1 MAEKGI
7 VTELKDN
14 NIAYIKMKRTEAC
27 AKCRACVSGLSEQDM
42 FIDAENDCDASVG
55 QWVELE
61 FDNNGF
67 FYAVLIMYGIPF
79 VALISGILLGYYA
92 IAPQLPFVSKEILS
106 CVVGLGFTA
115 LVYLWIRSQ
124 EDRWSS
130 KKYRPIAKRITT
142 PPEKDE

>member
-27 AKCRACVSGLSEQDM
+27 AKCRACVAGLSEQDM

-55 QWVELE
+55 QCVELE

-92 IAPQLPFVSKEILS
+92 IAPLLPFVSKEILS

>member
-79 VALISGILLGYYA
+79 VALISVLLFGYYA
-92 IAPQLPFVSKEILS
+92 IAPLLPFVSKEILS

>member
-27 AKCRACVSGLSEQDM
+27 AKCRACVAGLSEQDM

-92 IAPQLPFVSKEILS
+92 IAPLLPFVSKEILS

>member
-55 QWVELE
+55 QWV
-61 FDNNGF
+61 
-67 FYAVLIMYGIPF
+67 
-79 VALISGILLGYYA
+79 
-92 IAPQLPFVSKEILS
+92 
-106 CVVGLGFTA
+106 
-115 LVYLWIRSQ
+115 
-124 EDRWSS
+124 
-130 KKYRPIAKRITT
+130 
-142 PPEKDE
+142 

>member
-27 AKCRACVSGLSEQDM
+27 AKCRACVSGLSEKDM

-92 IAPQLPFVSKEILS
+92 IAPLLPVLSKEILS

>member
-92 IAPQLPFVSKEILS
+92 IAPLLPSISKEILS

-115 LVYLWIRSQ
+115 LVYLWIRIQ

>member
-42 FIDAENDCDASVG
+42 FIDAENDCGASVG

-92 IAPQLPFVSKEILS
+92 IAPLLPFVSKEILS